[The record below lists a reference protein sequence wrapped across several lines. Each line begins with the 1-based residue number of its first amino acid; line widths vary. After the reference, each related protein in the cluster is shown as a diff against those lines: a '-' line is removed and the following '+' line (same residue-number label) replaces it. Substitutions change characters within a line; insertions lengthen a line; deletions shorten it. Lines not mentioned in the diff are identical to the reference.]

1 MGRGDSAGYIHLPA
15 KALGRLPAHYRDTTV
30 LPPSDLQ
37 NKWCHTMYI
46 GYTITT
52 ITHTQTHHQHNKNTS
67 LSSFLWQLMY
77 VP

>member
-1 MGRGDSAGYIHLPA
+1 
-15 KALGRLPAHYRDTTV
+15 
-30 LPPSDLQ
+30 
-37 NKWCHTMYI
+37 MYI